1 MSIKE
6 ECEYVKKL
14 PSKERETYLRNV
26 DFRKRLLGKEAPL
39 EFTYLLEDLEGEE
52 LLYLLDDN
60 FIPLLINDV
69 NLPYKLRDIMT
80 CGNPYNNVF
89 LKKSKIVEA
98 MYNNSE
104 SLGLAF
110 GVLNTDFGQTFLNYL
125 LSVGD
130 LEPLHW
136 FSPNVKLDLLK
147 DNSIFLKIKSLKPDS
162 SIFDI
167 FYLKEAIEYLLSDR
181 YYENLFLDMNI
192 YSIARIIKK
201 GVSLPSY
208 LSNSNIL
215 INKYLAIDNNIT
227 FLEFLTDLEKNN
239 VYLKDILKNRKKQE
253 YDDKIKKFN
262 IEDSELLEVIIIF
275 NYEEIPYNF
284 LKNVSSIISYI
295 KQIGKIIIPTNR
307 YQIYE
312 KLVNFAS
319 LTKDDKIKLY
329 YEISNNRNAMEE
341 FYDDFKTC
349 LSNSYKDIKNSVTD
363 INNLKMSSLSS
374 KYGVSVYELNGE
386 PFKLLINCTFMYRDG
401 SDSDELWGSPE
412 ENISLSVIG
421 DAHLGTYQDPYEN
434 VIVGFNQFDYMNIIH
449 TYHSDSNTD
458 PKYASDKILDLYT
471 TDNLLKNTIGYNEV
485 FMKNRSSLTPDFII
499 CYDGI
504 KIGDIEA
511 SKILGNIPL
520 VLIHTDKYGAKKTMT
535 EEYEDF
541 DENKYMEYKEARS
554 IGKRGRYS

>member
-295 KQIGKIIIPTNR
+295 KQIDKILIPTNR

-312 KLVNFAS
+312 KLINFSS
-319 LTKDDKIKLY
+319 LTKDDKYKLY
-329 YEISNNRNAMEE
+329 HEIGNNKNAMAE

-349 LSNSYKDIKNSVTD
+349 LNDSYKDIKDSVTD
-363 INNLKMSSLSS
+363 INNLKSYSLSS
-374 KYGVSVYELNGE
+374 KYGVCVYELNGE
-386 PFKLLINCTFMYRDG
+386 PFKFLINHTRMNRDNLNHH
-401 SDSDELWGSPE
+401 SAWNFLKKYA
-412 ENISLSVIG
+412 SLSVISNTCF
-421 DAHLGTYQDPYEN
+421 GTYRSPYSN
-434 VIVGFNQFDYMNIIH
+434 VIVGFNQFDYMNIAH
-449 TYHSDSNTD
+449 VYHSDSYTSNEFGS
-458 PKYASDKILDLYT
+458 KSILELYT
-471 TDNLLKNTIGYNEV
+471 IDNLLKNTKGYNEIL
-485 FMKNRSSLTPDFII
+485 MKNSNLLKPSCII
-499 CYDGI
+499 CYDEI

-511 SKILGNIPL
+511 SKLLGNISL
-520 VLIHTDKYGAKKTMT
+520 VLLHT
-535 EEYEDF
+535 
-541 DENKYMEYKEARS
+541 NKYNVKYTCIDPEDNDYLSYTEAS
-554 IGKRGRYS
+554 IISKKGR